1 MLITATITFFILMLS
16 IVAAVAYRIWDREGL
31 PAPSGETAEPNPPSA
46 GEPSRG
52 VAADPLGRLIDIG
65 RAMPA
70 SEESR
75 SATRRNLISAGFRD
89 EADVSIFY
97 GAKAVSLVLFPIAS
111 LVLLFSINPDIFTI
125 LLSVAT
131 SVYVALRIPEWYVQR
146 SVHESTSS
154 RLTKRKQRVNLAL
167 PDFLDLLV
175 ISVESGF
182 SLEQALVQTAH
193 DLQQAHPVFHD
204 EISVFQG
211 EVQAGATRAEAFRNL
226 AQRTGEP
233 EMRRLSSVL
242 IQADRFGS
250 SISKVL
256 RSQARYMRIRRR
268 QKAEELARKVGVKLV
283 FPIFFF
289 IMPSMFL
296 VTAGPAVIMLMGGI
310 GRSLFVE

>member
-1 MLITATITFFILMLS
+1 MLITATITFFILLLS
-16 IVAAVAYRIWDREGL
+16 IVAAIAYRMWDREGL
-31 PAPSGETAEPNPPSA
+31 PAPSGETAEPIPPPA

-70 SEESR
+70 SDESR

-89 EADVSIFY
+89 EAAVSIFY

-125 LLSVAT
+125 LLPVAM
-131 SVYVALRIPEWYVQR
+131 SVYVALRIPKWYVLG
-146 SVHESTSS
+146 
-154 RLTKRKQRVNLAL
+154 RLKKRKQQVNLGL

-193 DLQQAHPVFHD
+193 DLRQAHPVFHD

-211 EVQAGATRAEAFRNL
+211 EVQAGATRTEALRNL
-226 AQRTGEP
+226 AQRTGEV
-233 EMRRLSSVL
+233 EMRRLTSLL

-268 QKAEELARKVGVKLV
+268 QKAEELAHKVGVKLV

>member
-16 IVAAVAYRIWDREGL
+16 VVAGIAYRMWDREGL
-31 PAPSGETAEPNPPSA
+31 PASGAAVEASPPPM

-52 VAADPLGRLIDIG
+52 VAADTLDRLIDIG
-65 RAMPA
+65 KAMPA
-70 SEESR
+70 SDEDR
-75 SATRRNLISAGFRD
+75 GATRRNLISAGFRG
-89 EADVSIFY
+89 EASVSIFY
-97 GAKAVSLVLFPIAS
+97 GAKAVSWVLFPIVC

-125 LLSVAT
+125 LPAVAM
-131 SVYVALRIPEWYVQR
+131 SVYIAMRIPKWYVQR
-146 SVHESTSS
+146 
-154 RLTKRKQRVNLAL
+154 RITKRKQQVNLGL

-182 SLEQALVQTAH
+182 SLEQALVQTAQ
-193 DLQQAHPVFHD
+193 DLRPAHPVFHD

-211 EVQAGATRAEAFRNL
+211 EVQAGATRAEALRNL
-226 AQRTGEP
+226 AHRTGEA
-233 EMRRLSSVL
+233 EMRRLTSLL
-242 IQADRFGS
+242 IQTDRFGT

-268 QKAEELARKVGVKLV
+268 QRAEELAHKVGVKLV

-296 VTAGPAVIMLMGGI
+296 VTAGPAVLMLMGGI
-310 GRSLFVE
+310 GHSLFSE

>member
-1 MLITATITFFILMLS
+1 M
-16 IVAAVAYRIWDREGL
+16 
-31 PAPSGETAEPNPPSA
+31 
-46 GEPSRG
+46 
-52 VAADPLGRLIDIG
+52 
-65 RAMPA
+65 
-70 SEESR
+70 
-75 SATRRNLISAGFRD
+75 
-89 EADVSIFY
+89 SIFY
-97 GAKAVSLVLFPIAS
+97 GAKAVSLVLFPILC
-111 LVLLFSINPDIFTI
+111 LVLLFSVNPDIFA
-125 LLSVAT
+125 LLPAVAG
-131 SVYVALRIPEWYVQR
+131 SVYVAMRIPEWYVQR
-146 SVHESTSS
+146 
-154 RLTKRKQRVNLAL
+154 RLTKRKQQVNFGL

-211 EVQAGATRAEAFRNL
+211 EVQAGATRADALRNL

-233 EMRRLSSVL
+233 EMRRLTSLL
-242 IQADRFGS
+242 IQADRFGT

-268 QKAEELARKVGVKLV
+268 QRAEELAHKVGVKLV

-296 VTAGPAVIMLMGGI
+296 VTAGPAVMMLMGGI
-310 GRSLFVE
+310 GRSLFE

>member
-16 IVAAVAYRIWDREGL
+16 IVSAIAYRMWDREGL
-31 PAPSGETAEPNPPSA
+31 PSPSGATAEPNPPPA

-89 EADVSIFY
+89 EAAVSIFY
-97 GAKAVSLVLFPIAS
+97 GAKAVSLVLFPIVW
-111 LVLLFSINPDIFTI
+111 LVLLFSMNPDIFTI
-125 LLSVAT
+125 LPAVAL
-131 SVYVALRIPEWYVQR
+131 SVYVALCIPEWYVQR
-146 SVHESTSS
+146 
-154 RLTKRKQRVNLAL
+154 RLTKRKQQVNLAL

-211 EVQAGATRAEAFRNL
+211 EVQAGATRAEALRNL

-268 QKAEELARKVGVKLV
+268 QKAEELAHKVGVKLV

-310 GRSLFVE
+310 GGSLLGK

>member
-16 IVAAVAYRIWDREGL
+16 IVTAIAYRMWDREGL
-31 PAPSGETAEPNPPSA
+31 PAPSGETAEPSPPPA

-70 SEESR
+70 SDESR

-89 EADVSIFY
+89 EAAVSIFY
-97 GAKAVSLVLFPIAS
+97 GVKAVSLVLFPIAS
-111 LVLLFSINPDIFTI
+111 LVLLFSMNPDIFAI
-125 LLSVAT
+125 LPAVAL
-131 SVYVALRIPEWYVQR
+131 SVYVAMRIPEWYLR
-146 SVHESTSS
+146 R
-154 RLTKRKQRVNLAL
+154 RLTKRKQQVKGGL

-193 DLQQAHPVFHD
+193 DLQQAHPVFQD

-211 EVQAGATRAEAFRNL
+211 EVQAGATRAEALRNL
-226 AQRTGEP
+226 AQRTREP
-233 EMRRLSSVL
+233 EMRRLTSLL

-268 QKAEELARKVGVKLV
+268 QKAEELAHKVGVKLV

-310 GRSLFVE
+310 GGSLLGK

>member
-16 IVAAVAYRIWDREGL
+16 IVTAIAYRMWDREGL
-31 PAPSGETAEPNPPSA
+31 PAPSGETAEPSPRPA
-46 GEPSRG
+46 GAPSRG

-70 SEESR
+70 SDESR

-89 EADVSIFY
+89 EAAVSIFY
-97 GAKAVSLVLFPIAS
+97 GVKAVLLVLFPIAS
-111 LVLLFSINPDIFTI
+111 LVLLFSMNPDIFAI
-125 LLSVAT
+125 LPAVAL
-131 SVYVALRIPEWYVQR
+131 SVYVAMRIPEWYLR
-146 SVHESTSS
+146 R
-154 RLTKRKQRVNLAL
+154 RLTKRKQQVKGGL

-211 EVQAGATRAEAFRNL
+211 EIQAGATRAEALRNL

-233 EMRRLSSVL
+233 EMRRLTSVL

-268 QKAEELARKVGVKLV
+268 QKAEELAHKVGVKLV

-310 GRSLFVE
+310 GGSPLGE

>member
-1 MLITATITFFILMLS
+1 MLITATITFFTLMLS
-16 IVAAVAYRIWDREGL
+16 IVAAVAYRMWDREGL
-31 PAPSGETAEPNPPSA
+31 PAPSGETAEPNPPPT
-46 GEPSRG
+46 GETARG
-52 VAADPLGRLIDIG
+52 VAVDPLGRLIEIG

-70 SEESR
+70 SDESR

-89 EADVSIFY
+89 EAAVSIFY
-97 GAKAVSLVLFPIAS
+97 GAKAVLLVLFPIVW

-125 LLSVAT
+125 LPAVAMAA
-131 SVYVALRIPEWYVQR
+131 YVAMRIPEWYVRRR
-146 SVHESTSS
+146 SA
-154 RLTKRKQRVNLAL
+154 KRKQQVNAGL

-193 DLQQAHPVFHD
+193 DLQQAHPVFPD
-204 EISVFQG
+204 EMSVFQG
-211 EVQAGATRAEAFRNL
+211 EVQAGATRAEALRNL

-233 EMRRLSSVL
+233 EMRRLTSLL
-242 IQADRFGS
+242 IQADRFGT

-268 QKAEELARKVGVKLV
+268 QKVEELAHKVGVKLV

-310 GRSLFVE
+310 GRSLFSE

>member
-16 IVAAVAYRIWDREGL
+16 LVAAVAYRMWDREGL
-31 PAPSGETAEPNPPSA
+31 LTPSGEAAEPNPPPA
-46 GEPSRG
+46 GEPPGG
-52 VAADPLGRLIDIG
+52 VVTDPLDRLIDIG
-65 RAMPA
+65 KAMPA
-70 SEESR
+70 SDQDR

-89 EADVSIFY
+89 EAAVSIFY
-97 GAKAVSLVLFPIAS
+97 GAKAVSLVLFPILC
-111 LVLLFSINPDIFTI
+111 LVLLFSVNPDIFA
-125 LLSVAT
+125 LLPALAG
-131 SVYVALRIPEWYVQR
+131 SVYVAMRIPEWYVQR
-146 SVHESTSS
+146 
-154 RLTKRKQRVNLAL
+154 RLTKRKQQVNAGL

-211 EVQAGATRAEAFRNL
+211 EVQAGAIRAEALRNL
-226 AQRTGEP
+226 AQRTREP
-233 EMRRLSSVL
+233 EMRRLTSLL
-242 IQADRFGS
+242 IQADRFGT

-268 QKAEELARKVGVKLV
+268 QRAEELAHKVGVKLV

-296 VTAGPAVIMLMGGI
+296 VTAGPAVMMLMGGI
-310 GRSLFVE
+310 GRSLFE

>member
-16 IVAAVAYRIWDREGL
+16 IVAAIAYRMWDREGL

-52 VAADPLGRLIDIG
+52 VAAGPLGRLIDIG

-89 EADVSIFY
+89 EAAVSIFY
-97 GAKAVSLVLFPIAS
+97 GAKAVSLVLFPIVW
-111 LVLLFSINPDIFTI
+111 LVLLFSMNPDIFTI
-125 LLSVAT
+125 LPAVAL
-131 SVYVALRIPEWYVQR
+131 SVYVALCIPEWYVR
-146 SVHESTSS
+146 R
-154 RLTKRKQRVNLAL
+154 RLTKRKQQVKGGL

-211 EVQAGATRAEAFRNL
+211 EVQAGATRAEALRNL

-268 QKAEELARKVGVKLV
+268 QKAEELAHKVGVKLV

-310 GRSLFVE
+310 VGSPLGE